1 MRQPHLLKFILST
14 LLLSLCLGQNA
25 AAIPDSPKTM
35 LEDTASQMF
44 DALNNSRDKIKKDP
58 KLTEEIIEKILLP
71 HVDIITASKWV
82 LGQYWDTA
90 SKEQKIEF
98 IKTFRT
104 LLLRFYSSALTEYLN
119 SHDEKLDMSMMT
131 FQDPGTVNSTE
142 VTVRSE
148 VRPKTGKPVPVTY
161 QLHLT
166 NRGWQVFD
174 VSMEGVSVI
183 TTYKTSFASEIQQ
196 NGLDAFIV
204 SLKERNEKLL
214 AGDNS
219 ALKMEKKQ

>member
-1 MRQPHLLKFILST
+1 
-14 LLLSLCLGQNA
+14 
-25 AAIPDSPKTM
+25 
-35 LEDTASQMF
+35 
-44 DALNNSRDKIKKDP
+44 
-58 KLTEEIIEKILLP
+58 
-71 HVDIITASKWV
+71 
-82 LGQYWDTA
+82 
-90 SKEQKIEF
+90 
-98 IKTFRT
+98 

-131 FQDPGTVNSTE
+131 FQDPGRVNSTE

-148 VRPKTGKPVPVTY
+148 VKPKTGKPVPVTY

-219 ALKMEKKQ
+219 ALKIEKKQ

>member
-1 MRQPHLLKFILST
+1 M
-14 LLLSLCLGQNA
+14 
-25 AAIPDSPKTM
+25 
-35 LEDTASQMF
+35 
-44 DALNNSRDKIKKDP
+44 
-58 KLTEEIIEKILLP
+58 
-71 HVDIITASKWV
+71 

-90 SKEQKIEF
+90 SKAQKIEF

-119 SHDEKLDMSMMT
+119 SHDEKLDMSLMT
-131 FQDPGTVNSTE
+131 FQDPGAINSTE

-148 VRPKTGKPVPVTY
+148 VKPKTGKPVPISY
-161 QLHLT
+161 QLHQT
-166 NRGWQVFD
+166 KRGWQVFD
-174 VSMEGVSVI
+174 VSVEGVSVI

-196 NGLDAFIV
+196 KGLDAFIA

-219 ALKMEKKQ
+219 ALKVDKKQ